1 MKLAK
6 EMLEYEK
13 ICLEKGYKF
22 IAGTDEVGRGPLA
35 GPVVVATVI
44 MPLDEDLL
52 IDGIDDSKKL
62 SEKKREKLYPLI
74 LERAVA
80 YSIAFSSPE
89 EIDRINILNAVKKC
103 MLDAE
108 KGLSVKPDII
118 LIDAVNLEMECD
130 TMPIIKG
137 DAKSYNIAAASI
149 IAKVYR
155 DNLMKKY
162 AEEFPEYDF
171 ASNKG
176 YGTAKHIAALKEKGA
191 CSIHRK
197 SFIRNF
203 VKQIM

>member
-1 MKLAK
+1 MKFAK
-6 EMLEYEK
+6 DMLEYEN
-13 ICLEKGYKF
+13 ICLEKGYKY

-35 GPVVVATVI
+35 GPVVVAAVI

-80 YSIAFSSPE
+80 YSVALATPE
-89 EIDRINILNAVKKC
+89 EIDNINILNAVKKC
-103 MLDAE
+103 MLEAE
-108 KGLSVKPDII
+108 KGLSVKPDIM
-118 LIDAVNLEMECD
+118 LIDAVKLDMECD

-176 YGTAKHIAALKEKGA
+176 YGTAKHIAALKEIGA

-197 SFIRNF
+197 SFIGNF
-203 VKQIM
+203 VK

>member
-35 GPVVVATVI
+35 GPVVVAAVI
-44 MPLDEDLL
+44 MPLDEELL

-89 EIDRINILNAVKKC
+89 EIDNINILNAVKKC

-108 KGLSVKPDII
+108 KGLSVKPDIM

-176 YGTAKHIAALKEKGA
+176 YGTAKHIAALKEIGA
-191 CSIHRK
+191 CNIHRK

-203 VKQIM
+203 VK

>member
-35 GPVVVATVI
+35 GPVVVAAVI
-44 MPLDEDLL
+44 MPLDEELL

-176 YGTAKHIAALKEKGA
+176 YGTAKHIAALKEIGA

>member
-35 GPVVVATVI
+35 GPVVVAAVI
-44 MPLDEDLL
+44 MPLDEELL

-108 KGLSVKPDII
+108 KGLSVKPDIM

-203 VKQIM
+203 VK

>member
-35 GPVVVATVI
+35 GPVVVAAVI
-44 MPLDEDLL
+44 MPLDEELL

-62 SEKKREKLYPLI
+62 SEKKREELYPLI

-108 KGLSVKPDII
+108 KGLSVKPDIM
-118 LIDAVNLEMECD
+118 LIDAVNLEMDCD

-162 AEEFPEYDF
+162 AEQFPEYDF

-176 YGTAKHIAALKEKGA
+176 YGTAKHIAALKEIGA

-203 VKQIM
+203 VK

>member
-35 GPVVVATVI
+35 GPVVVAAVI
-44 MPLDEDLL
+44 MPLDEELL

-62 SEKKREKLYPLI
+62 SEKKREELYPLI

-108 KGLSVKPDII
+108 KGLSVKPDIM

-176 YGTAKHIAALKEKGA
+176 YGTAKHIAALKEIGA

>member
-35 GPVVVATVI
+35 GPVVVAAVI
-44 MPLDEDLL
+44 MPLDEELL

-176 YGTAKHIAALKEKGA
+176 YGTAKHIAALKEIGA

-203 VKQIM
+203 VK

>member
-35 GPVVVATVI
+35 GPVVVAAVI
-44 MPLDEDLL
+44 MPLDEELL

-108 KGLSVKPDII
+108 KGLSVKPDIM
-118 LIDAVNLEMECD
+118 LIDAVNLEMDCD

-203 VKQIM
+203 VK

>member
-6 EMLEYEK
+6 DMMEYENLC
-13 ICLEKGYKF
+13 IQKGYKF
-22 IAGTDEVGRGPLA
+22 IGGTDEVGRGPLA
-35 GPVVVATVI
+35 GPVVVAAVI
-44 MPLDEDLL
+44 MPLDDELL

-80 YSIAFSSPE
+80 YSIAIAEPE
-89 EIDRINILNAVKKC
+89 EIDNINILNAVKKC
-103 MLDAE
+103 MKDAVN
-108 KGLSVKPDII
+108 GLSVKPDIM
-118 LIDAVNLEMECD
+118 LIDAVKLDMDCD

-155 DNLMKKY
+155 DNLMKEY
-162 AEEFPEYDF
+162 ANEFPQYDF

-176 YGTAKHIAALKEKGA
+176 YGTVKHINALKESGA
-191 CSIHRK
+191 CRIHRR
-197 SFIRNF
+197 SFIGNF
-203 VKQIM
+203 VN

>member
-6 EMLEYEK
+6 DMMEYENLC
-13 ICLEKGYKF
+13 IQKGYKF
-22 IAGTDEVGRGPLA
+22 IGGTDEVGRGPLA
-35 GPVVVATVI
+35 GPVVVAAVI
-44 MPLDEDLL
+44 MPLDDELL

-80 YSIAFSSPE
+80 YSIAIAEPE
-89 EIDRINILNAVKKC
+89 EIDNINILNAVKKC
-103 MLDAE
+103 MKDAVN
-108 KGLSVKPDII
+108 GLSVKPDIM
-118 LIDAVNLEMECD
+118 LIDAVKLDMDCD

-155 DNLMKKY
+155 DNLMKEY
-162 AEEFPEYDF
+162 AKEFPQYDF

-176 YGTAKHIAALKEKGA
+176 YGTAKHINALKESGA
-191 CSIHRK
+191 CRIHRR
-197 SFIRNF
+197 SFIGNF
-203 VKQIM
+203 VN

>member
-35 GPVVVATVI
+35 GPVVVAAVI
-44 MPLDEDLL
+44 MPLDEELL

-62 SEKKREKLYPLI
+62 SEKKREELYPLI

-80 YSIAFSSPE
+80 YSIAFSSPV
-89 EIDRINILNAVKKC
+89 EIDNINILNAVKKC

-108 KGLSVKPDII
+108 KGLSVKPDIM

-203 VKQIM
+203 VK

>member
-35 GPVVVATVI
+35 GPVVVAAVI
-44 MPLDEDLL
+44 MPLDEELL

-108 KGLSVKPDII
+108 KGLSVKPDIM

-176 YGTAKHIAALKEKGA
+176 YGTAKHIAALKEIGA

>member
-35 GPVVVATVI
+35 GPVVVAAVI
-44 MPLDEDLL
+44 MPLDEELL

-89 EIDRINILNAVKKC
+89 EIDNINILNAVKKC

-108 KGLSVKPDII
+108 KGLSVKPDIM

-176 YGTAKHIAALKEKGA
+176 YGTAKHIAALKEIGA

-203 VKQIM
+203 VK

>member
-35 GPVVVATVI
+35 GPVVVAAVI
-44 MPLDEDLL
+44 MPLDEELL

-203 VKQIM
+203 VK

>member
-35 GPVVVATVI
+35 GPVVVAAVI

-108 KGLSVKPDII
+108 KGLSVKPDIM

-203 VKQIM
+203 VK